1 MHVKTIIHQRFPLQ
15 HWHVLHPDRLISVF
29 ALLVSKQCTK
39 TQTKR
44 RPSAHRLIL
53 AASVR
58 IRVPAVLDGESRDG
72 CSGAAIHEP
81 FLPCHNNKGE
91 QIKSRSYQSAERKV
105 GRTKP
110 ATHEF
115 IKPFITGCFGCQK
128 SWTQFFFSFFLNAC
142 LCFPSSPV
150 LLLLLLILLL
160 HFRSPPTP
168 SLLWSIRLSVHSQ
181 KWLWHLLKRP
191 AECSGLKGYP
201 MLWPK
206 TARFL
211 FFSLSLPSKSP
222 LWHCALLC
230 RLPDHSLNIF
240 KLTPMKDFLPLS
252 TLPHTHTHTSGHDA
266 DHAHTCRCAH
276 AAH

>member
-1 MHVKTIIHQRFPLQ
+1 M
-15 HWHVLHPDRLISVF
+15 
-29 ALLVSKQCTK
+29 LLVSEKLD
-39 TQTKR
+39 
-44 RPSAHRLIL
+44 AIL
-53 AASVR
+53 
-58 IRVPAVLDGESRDG
+58 
-72 CSGAAIHEP
+72 
-81 FLPCHNNKGE
+81 
-91 QIKSRSYQSAERKV
+91 
-105 GRTKP
+105 
-110 ATHEF
+110 
-115 IKPFITGCFGCQK
+115 
-128 SWTQFFFSFFLNAC
+128 FFFSTPAFGFRLR
-142 LCFPSSPV
+142 

-160 HFRSPPTP
+160 HIHSPPTP

-240 KLTPMKDFLPLS
+240 KLPPMKDFLLLS
-252 TLPHTHTHTSGHDA
+252 TLPHTHIQAWRRPCTHMPVSTRGTLRCKSRRDMKMNRCETATAAAVLHFRWGFNILWAHQRQHGWGESSGGQALQQENNYSTH
-266 DHAHTCRCAH
+266 HSGSTGGVRT
-276 AAH
+276 